1 MKLYMSDF
9 YRCEIFY
16 PLDEIQNDILYY
28 LYQPLIGS
36 QAVHL
41 YMMLH
46 VEGKRMKK
54 TKTSSS
60 LSRLISFLTI
70 SMVDLEKQLRS
81 LEAIGLLKTYV
92 KYQDNITQYIFQLM
106 SPLSLKAFFHNQ
118 ILTSLLEE
126 SLSSDDLKKTIQYFK
141 VYHENTNDY
150 EEITA
155 KFQDVFTINQI
166 KNGRMLKYNEDMPE
180 EKNNDMKLDY
190 DYELFYQTLSDYQV
204 SRKKLSNEDEKY
216 VIQLAQV
223 YHVDALTLAGFV
235 KESME
240 SQGINKQILKNK
252 IKEYYDIDKQS
263 TLSEVYHKQ
272 PLQYQT
278 SDNNDSPLV
287 LHMKYLDSITPY
299 ELLKDKQGGKEPVY
313 RDLMIVETLMN
324 QLGLKPAV
332 VNVLLEYVLGKNDNR
347 LSKRYLETI
356 GSSWTRKHIETAMDA
371 YRELIHEDDIVEE
384 KKEIKEVED
393 IDNEEVKSLLYK
405 LKGGSV

>member
-1 MKLYMSDF
+1 MSDF

-28 LYQPLIGS
+28 LYQPLIGAPS
-36 QAVHL
+36 VHL

-46 VEGKRMKK
+46 LEGKRMKK
-54 TKTSSS
+54 NNSAVP
-60 LSRLISFLTI
+60 LSRLLSFLSI
-70 SMVDLEKQLRS
+70 NMIDLEKQLRS
-81 LEAIGLLKTYV
+81 LEAIGLIKTYV
-92 KYQDNITQYIFQLM
+92 KHHDNLTQYIFQLM
-106 SPLSLKAFFHNQ
+106 SPLSLKAFFKNQ

-126 SLSSDDLKKTIQYFK
+126 SLSMDDLKRTIQYFK
-141 VYHENTNDY
+141 VYHENVNDY
-150 EEITA
+150 EEVTA
-155 KFQDVFTINQI
+155 RFQDVFTITHRQNSR
-166 KNGRMLKYNEDMPE
+166 KLKYSEDMPE
-180 EKNNDMKLDY
+180 EKTKEVVLDY
-190 DYELFYQTLSDYQV
+190 DYDLFYKTLSDYQV
-204 SRKKLSNEDEKY
+204 SRKKLNKDDEKY

-223 YHVDALTLAGFV
+223 YHIDAITLAGFV

-240 SQGINKQILKNK
+240 STGINKQILKNK
-252 IKEYYDIDKQS
+252 IKEYYDLDHQS
-263 TLSEVYHKQ
+263 SLSEVYHKQ
-272 PLQYQT
+272 PMQYQT
-278 SDNNDSPLV
+278 TAHDNSPLE

-313 RDLMIVETLMN
+313 HDLMIVETLMN

-371 YRELIHEDDIVEE
+371 YKELMHEDVTDDDIEVKE
-384 KKEIKEVED
+384 KPVV
-393 IDNEEVKSLLYK
+393 DNAEAKSLLDK

>member
-1 MKLYMSDF
+1 MSDF

-28 LYQPLIGS
+28 LYQPLIGAP
-36 QAVHL
+36 AVHL

-46 VEGKRMKK
+46 LEGKRMKK
-54 TKTSSS
+54 NNTAAP
-60 LSRLISFLTI
+60 LSRLVSFLSI

-81 LEAIGLLKTYV
+81 LEAIGLIRTYV
-92 KYQDNITQYIFQLM
+92 KHQDNLTQYIYQLM
-106 SPLSLKAFFHNQ
+106 SPLSLKAFFKNQ

-126 SLSSDDLKKTIQYFK
+126 SLSTDDLKRTIQYFK
-141 VYHENTNDY
+141 VYHENVNDY

-155 KFQDVFTINQI
+155 RFQDVFKITHKQNSRKLQ
-166 KNGRMLKYNEDMPE
+166 YSEDMSE
-180 EKNNDMKLDY
+180 EKTKEVVLDY
-190 DYELFYQTLSDYQV
+190 DYDLFYKTLSDYQV
-204 SRKKLSNEDEKY
+204 NRKKLNKDDEKY

-223 YHVDALTLAGFV
+223 YHIDAITLAGFV
-235 KESME
+235 KEAME
-240 SQGINKQILKNK
+240 SQGINRQILKNK
-252 IKEYYDIDKQS
+252 IKEYYDIDHQS
-263 TLSEVYHKQ
+263 SLSEVYHKQ
-272 PLQYQT
+272 PIQYQT
-278 SDNNDSPLV
+278 TSNNHSPLE

-313 RDLMIVETLMN
+313 HDLMIVETLMS

-371 YRELIHEDDIVEE
+371 YRELMHEDEDDIQEV
-384 KKEIKEVED
+384 KEVEEV
-393 IDNEEVKSLLYK
+393 DNAEAKSLLDK

>member
-28 LYQPLIGS
+28 LYQPLIGAPS
-36 QAVHL
+36 VHL

-46 VEGKRMKK
+46 LEGKRMKK
-54 TKTSSS
+54 NNSAVP
-60 LSRLISFLTI
+60 LSRLLSFLSI
-70 SMVDLEKQLRS
+70 NMIDLEKQLRS
-81 LEAIGLLKTYV
+81 LEAIGLIKTYV
-92 KYQDNITQYIFQLM
+92 KHHDNLTQYIFQLM
-106 SPLSLKAFFHNQ
+106 SPLSLKAFFKNQ

-126 SLSSDDLKKTIQYFK
+126 SLSMDDLKRTIQYFK
-141 VYHENTNDY
+141 VYHENVNDY
-150 EEITA
+150 EEVTA
-155 KFQDVFTINQI
+155 RFQDVFTITHRQNSR
-166 KNGRMLKYNEDMPE
+166 KLKYSEDMPE
-180 EKNNDMKLDY
+180 EKTKEVVLDY
-190 DYELFYQTLSDYQV
+190 DYDLFYKTLSDYQV
-204 SRKKLSNEDEKY
+204 SRKKLNKDDEKY

-223 YHVDALTLAGFV
+223 YHIDAITLAGFV

-240 SQGINKQILKNK
+240 STGINKQILKNK
-252 IKEYYDIDKQS
+252 IKEYYDLDHQS
-263 TLSEVYHKQ
+263 SLSEVYHKQ
-272 PLQYQT
+272 PMQYQT
-278 SDNNDSPLV
+278 TAHDNSPLE

-313 RDLMIVETLMN
+313 HDLMIVETLMN

-371 YRELIHEDDIVEE
+371 YKELMHEDVTDDDIEVKE
-384 KKEIKEVED
+384 KPVV
-393 IDNEEVKSLLYK
+393 DNAEAKSLLDK